1 MFASRPPLMPVSFPC
16 IYRLDVKSGDCPTP
30 APRSPGGARSVSDF
44 STELRQRVVEAQ
56 RSLTEAREAG
66 DDYLVQLSLGQIES
80 LARLATENQVSV
92 DGVAESLAPYGLA

>member
-1 MFASRPPLMPVSFPC
+1 M
-16 IYRLDVKSGDCPTP
+16 
-30 APRSPGGARSVSDF
+30 SDF

-56 RSLTEAREAG
+56 RSLAEARETG

-80 LARLATENQVSV
+80 LARLATDNQVSV